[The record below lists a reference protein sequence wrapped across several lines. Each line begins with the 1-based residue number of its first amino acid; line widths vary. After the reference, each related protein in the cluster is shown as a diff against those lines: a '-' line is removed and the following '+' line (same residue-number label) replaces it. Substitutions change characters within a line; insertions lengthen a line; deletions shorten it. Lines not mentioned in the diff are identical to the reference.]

1 MYIVD
6 YLFYVSV
13 YFRAPAGL
21 FEIEYEIASTELHV
35 PGFKNDIL
43 KSVMVAFHN
52 LL

>member
-21 FEIEYEIASTELHV
+21 FKIEYEIASTELHV
-35 PGFKNDIL
+35 PGLKQWYFKI
-43 KSVMVAFHN
+43 VMVAFHN